1 MFWNRREFLTT
12 SSLALVG
19 GAFGRLPLR
28 AQDATPRFEEL
39 RRNVGAFHMRGGTS
53 GWLISDDALVVV
65 DSQYP
70 DTASA
75 CLSGLKMR
83 SSRMIDV
90 LVNTHHHGDHT
101 GGNKVL
107 RAATREIVSHANVP
121 GLQRRQARQRGTVA
135 NQAYP
140 DTTFDENWRMDAGDE
155 VVSAKYYG
163 SAHTSGD
170 VVVTFERANIAH
182 LGDLLFNRRDPFV
195 DRPGGASIRGWIKLL
210 PQVIND
216 HDSDTL
222 YIFGHAGARFSVTGA
237 ADDLVV
243 QRQYFEAVLAHVAR
257 GVAAGHSQE
266 QNASLERLPGMD
278 DHDSTPQSLARVL
291 NVAVEELTAEQQ

>member
-39 RRNVGAFHMRGGTS
+39 RRNVGAFHMRGGTI

-243 QRQYFEAVLAHVAR
+243 QRQYFEAVLEHVER

-266 QNASLERLPGMD
+266 QIASLERLPGMD
-278 DHDSTPQSLARVL
+278 DHDSTPQSFARVL
-291 NVAVEELTAEQQ
+291 NVAVEELTAEQ

>member
-39 RRNVGAFHMRGGTS
+39 RRNVGAFHMRGGTI

-90 LVNTHHHGDHT
+90 LVNTHQHGDHT
-101 GGNKVL
+101 GGNKGL

-243 QRQYFEAVLAHVAR
+243 QRQYFEAVLEHVER

-266 QNASLERLPGMD
+266 QIASLERLPGMD

-291 NVAVEELTAEQQ
+291 NVAVEELTAEQ

>member
-12 SSLALVG
+12 SSLALGG

-39 RRNVGAFHMRGGTS
+39 RRNVGAFHMRGGTI

-83 SSRMIDV
+83 SYRMIDV

-243 QRQYFEAVLAHVAR
+243 QRQYFEAVLEHVER

-266 QNASLERLPGMD
+266 QIASLERLPGMD

-291 NVAVEELTAEQQ
+291 NVAVEELTAEQ

>member
-39 RRNVGAFHMRGGTS
+39 RRNVGAFHMRGGTI

-237 ADDLVV
+237 ADDLGV
-243 QRQYFEAVLAHVAR
+243 QRQYFEAVLEHVER

-266 QNASLERLPGMD
+266 QIASLERLPGMD

-291 NVAVEELTAEQQ
+291 NVAVEELTAEQ

>member
-39 RRNVGAFHMRGGTS
+39 RRNVGAFHMRGGTI

-243 QRQYFEAVLAHVAR
+243 QRQYFEAVLEHVER

-266 QNASLERLPGMD
+266 QIASLERLPGMD

-291 NVAVEELTAEQQ
+291 NVAGEELTAEQ

>member
-39 RRNVGAFHMRGGTS
+39 RRNVGAFHMRGGTI

-70 DTASA
+70 DPASA

-155 VVSAKYYG
+155 VVSARYYG

-243 QRQYFEAVLAHVAR
+243 QRQYFEAVLEHVER

-266 QNASLERLPGMD
+266 QIASLERLPGMD

-291 NVAVEELTAEQQ
+291 NVAVEELTAEQ

>member
-39 RRNVGAFHMRGGTS
+39 RRNVGAFHMRGGTI

-163 SAHTSGD
+163 PAHTSGD

-243 QRQYFEAVLAHVAR
+243 QRQYFEAVLEHVER

-266 QNASLERLPGMD
+266 QIASLERLPGMD

-291 NVAVEELTAEQQ
+291 NVAVEELTAEQ

>member
-39 RRNVGAFHMRGGTS
+39 RRNVGAFHMRGGTI

-90 LVNTHHHGDHT
+90 LVNTHHHGDHS
-101 GGNKVL
+101 GGNIVL

-216 HDSDTL
+216 HDSATL

-243 QRQYFEAVLAHVAR
+243 QRQYFEAVLEHVER

-266 QNASLERLPGMD
+266 QIASLERLPGMD

-291 NVAVEELTAEQQ
+291 NVAVEELTAEQ

>member
-39 RRNVGAFHMRGGTS
+39 RRNVGAFHMRGGTI

-83 SSRMIDV
+83 SSRLIDV

-243 QRQYFEAVLAHVAR
+243 QRQYFEAVLEHVER

-266 QNASLERLPGMD
+266 QIASLERLPGMD

-291 NVAVEELTAEQQ
+291 NVAVEELTAEQ

>member
-39 RRNVGAFHMRGGTS
+39 RRNVGAFHMRGGTI

-210 PQVIND
+210 PQVIDD

-243 QRQYFEAVLAHVAR
+243 QRQYFEAVLEHVER

-266 QNASLERLPGMD
+266 QIASLERLPGMD

-291 NVAVEELTAEQQ
+291 NVAVEELTAEQ

>member
-1 MFWNRREFLTT
+1 MTWDRRDFVRT

-19 GAFGRLPLR
+19 SAVGRLPLL

-39 RRNVGAFHMRGGTS
+39 RRNVGAFHMRGGTI
-53 GWLISDDALVVV
+53 GWLISDSALVVV

-70 DTASA
+70 DTANA
-75 CLSGLKMR
+75 CLNGLKMR

-107 RAATREIVSHANVP
+107 RAATREIVAHANVP
-121 GLQRRQARQRGTVA
+121 GLQRRQAAQRGTESD
-135 NQAYP
+135 QAYP
-140 DTTFDENWRMDAGDE
+140 DTTFDEHWQMDAGDE

-195 DRPGGASIRGWIKLL
+195 DRPGGASIRGWIELL
-210 PQVIND
+210 PQVIDD
-216 HDSDTL
+216 HERDTL
-222 YIFGHAGARFSVTGA
+222 YIFGHAGEGFPVTGN

-243 QRQYFEAVLAHVAR
+243 QRHYFESVLEHVER
-257 GVAAGHSQE
+257 GMAAGRSQE
-266 QNASLERLPGMD
+266 QIVTLEQVPGMNE
-278 DHDSTPQSLARVL
+278 HRSTPQSVARVL
-291 NVAVEELTAEQQ
+291 NVAFEELSAEQ

>member
-28 AQDATPRFEEL
+28 AQDATPRFEEV
-39 RRNVGAFHMRGGTS
+39 RRNVGAFHMRGGTI

-243 QRQYFEAVLAHVAR
+243 QRQYFEAVLEHVER

-266 QNASLERLPGMD
+266 QIASLERLPGMD

-291 NVAVEELTAEQQ
+291 NVAVEELTAEQ

>member
-39 RRNVGAFHMRGGTS
+39 RRNVGAFHMRGGTI

-121 GLQRRQARQRGTVA
+121 GLQRRQARLRGTVA

-210 PQVIND
+210 PQVIDD

-243 QRQYFEAVLAHVAR
+243 QRQYFEAVLEHVER

-266 QNASLERLPGMD
+266 QIASLERLPGMD

-291 NVAVEELTAEQQ
+291 NVAVEELTAEQ

>member
-1 MFWNRREFLTT
+1 
-12 SSLALVG
+12 
-19 GAFGRLPLR
+19 
-28 AQDATPRFEEL
+28 
-39 RRNVGAFHMRGGTS
+39 MRGGTI

-243 QRQYFEAVLAHVAR
+243 QRQYFEAVLEHVER

-266 QNASLERLPGMD
+266 QIASLERLPGMD

-291 NVAVEELTAEQQ
+291 NVAVEELTAEQ

>member
-39 RRNVGAFHMRGGTS
+39 RRNVGAFHMRGGTI

-243 QRQYFEAVLAHVAR
+243 QRQYFEAVLEHVER

-266 QNASLERLPGMD
+266 QIASLERLPGMD

-291 NVAVEELTAEQQ
+291 NVAVEELTAEQ

>member
-39 RRNVGAFHMRGGTS
+39 RRNVGAFHMRGGTI

-155 VVSAKYYG
+155 VVSARYYG

-182 LGDLLFNRRDPFV
+182 LGDLLFN
-195 DRPGGASIRGWIKLL
+195 
-210 PQVIND
+210 
-216 HDSDTL
+216 
-222 YIFGHAGARFSVTGA
+222 
-237 ADDLVV
+237 
-243 QRQYFEAVLAHVAR
+243 
-257 GVAAGHSQE
+257 
-266 QNASLERLPGMD
+266 
-278 DHDSTPQSLARVL
+278 
-291 NVAVEELTAEQQ
+291 

>member
-1 MFWNRREFLTT
+1 MCWNRREFLTT

-39 RRNVGAFHMRGGTS
+39 RRNVGAFHMRGGTI

-155 VVSAKYYG
+155 VVSARYYG

-243 QRQYFEAVLAHVAR
+243 QRQYFEAVLEHVER

-266 QNASLERLPGMD
+266 QIASLERLPGMD

-291 NVAVEELTAEQQ
+291 NVAVEELTAEQ

>member
-39 RRNVGAFHMRGGTS
+39 RRNVGAFHMRGGTI

-155 VVSAKYYG
+155 VVSARYYG

-243 QRQYFEAVLAHVAR
+243 QRQYFEAVLEHVER

-266 QNASLERLPGMD
+266 QIASLERLPGMD

-291 NVAVEELTAEQQ
+291 NVAVEELTAEQ